1 MRRRRP
7 PPPPPPAQASLTH
20 ACPAQRGPRR
30 GSRSGRCHVADRLAE
45 DGGQQEEADEQRARA
60 GVLDDAHEPVCEMAC
75 RTVLGHRRPR
85 PPDPWAGRRLRGARA
100 CTRVHAQGSLL
111 DQSQPDEVA
120 EVVSGGSVLVVR
132 LHTQR
137 VQTR

>member
-1 MRRRRP
+1 MHVRRSGDRDGDHGQGGAMVLIAWPRTAVSRKRRTSS
-7 PPPPPPAQASLTH
+7 ARGQASWTMRTSPS
-20 ACPAQRGPRR
+20 AKWPAAPF
-30 GSRSGRCHVADRLAE
+30 SVIAA
-45 DGGQQEEADEQRARA
+45 
-60 GVLDDAHEPVCEMAC
+60 P
-75 RTVLGHRRPR
+75 
-85 PPDPWAGRRLRGARA
+85 GRRILGPGGGCAAHARARA

-137 VQTR
+137 VQ